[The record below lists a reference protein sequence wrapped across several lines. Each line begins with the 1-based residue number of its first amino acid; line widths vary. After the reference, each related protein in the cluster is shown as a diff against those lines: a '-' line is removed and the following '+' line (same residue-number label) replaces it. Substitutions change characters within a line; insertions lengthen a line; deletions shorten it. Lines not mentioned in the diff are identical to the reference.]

1 MDLLVSNLPRPW
13 QQLLRFCTCALSGGF
28 FLLVTFYSWKIIL
41 RMHGY
46 GTTSPTMQIPMYLAY
61 LPIPFFSLIMGL
73 RFFRVGVDELRK
85 LRGGRPLEKRNPAP

>member
-1 MDLLVSNLPRPW
+1 MDLMVSNLPGPW
-13 QQLLRFCTCALSGGF
+13 QQLLKFCTCALSGSF

-73 RFFRVGVDELRK
+73 RFFRVGVDELLSLK
-85 LRGGRPLEKRNPAP
+85 GDKPLDKGKPAS